1 MAERLHPGVYVEEIS
16 SGIRPIEG
24 VSTSTAA
31 FLGLSARGIPGL
43 PTLVTSFEDY
53 RKSFG
58 GHLPKERG
66 FLGMAAAG
74 FFDAGGRRAY
84 VVRVMPASALAA
96 RQELPQPTRFAPAT
110 GEAAPALLFRAKGK
124 GRWADNIRI
133 EVSNGT
139 NFPAETF
146 RVEVAWSEAG
156 STRTLEVFDD
166 LRMDPDSED
175 YFVQIINERSRYL
188 QVADE
193 FARVND
199 EDNSD
204 IVPVPELVP
213 RLSAVSIPATGRYTV
228 HEGVALDLA
237 WTGGPGPEPRTASV
251 IFRGAGLP
259 FVDGVA
265 SLSRGEMGTFLT
277 TQLAG
282 SAFRVVREG
291 MTQGRIAISAPAA
304 GTVNLTGETLNVTIG
319 GSVTNIAMAGPAVP
333 TPAAVTRDQLLAALT
348 NRLAPNNQVAVE
360 GDRIVIRTQ
369 PVLAGG
375 APVFSQTPGV
385 RALAVDPI
393 VPGAAATP
401 GRITIDVPG
410 GGNFNLDGETLRI
423 TIGATATDF
432 VVADEVADDANVSA
446 AALAA
451 ALDAR
456 LGAGIN
462 ASVVNNQI
470 VIEADAVVGGVA
482 MALSQSPNARP
493 LTFTA
498 TAGNAATAGRIA
510 IAAPAAGTQDL
521 SGETLDFTI
530 GGVAT
535 SIAVAG
541 NVPNPA
547 SVTPGQLATLLGQRL
562 APGNTVQ
569 EQGNEIIIQ
578 TRTDPAGVPVVFG
591 QTPGTRNLTAS
602 VTPGSSASRISIEPA
617 IATRGRIAIA
627 TPAGAPLNL
636 SGKTLTV
643 TVGGTATDIV
653 LANEVAD
660 PTAVGPAE
668 LAAVL
673 GDRLGADNAV
683 EIVGDAIVI
692 RTQPI
697 AEGTAPV
704 FAQTAGAAGAAQLVA
719 TATAGVPG
727 TVVESLDGITITV
740 GEAPNR
746 HFPRTLN
753 SLGFPS
759 KARGYEQN
767 APANPLVRPR
777 NTTDPIRL
785 VGGFDGNGDPAESD
799 YEDGLR
805 SLDRTEINLVAI
817 PGQNAAGILSRG
829 LTYCDRRGDCFFL
842 ADGPGHIDDD
852 LEVGPTDAKGF
863 IEGLPN
869 RSMNAAM
876 FYPWIQLPDPVG
888 AGRNPKRY
896 VPPSGHVAGI
906 FARTDISRGVWKAPA
921 GLEATVSNAIGLQ
934 YDLIDAEQDLLNPV
948 SLNCIRRFPGAGIVS
963 WGSRTL
969 SSDPEWRYVPVRRT
983 ALFLK
988 ESLRRGLQWAVFEP
1002 NDQELWD
1009 RIRINIDSF
1018 MLSLFRQGAFQG
1030 ATPDEA
1036 FTVVCDRSTNPQDL
1050 VDQGIV
1056 TARVA
1061 FAPLKP
1067 AEFVV
1072 IQISQKTLV
1081 GT

>member
-24 VSTSTAA
+24 VGTSTAA
-31 FLGLSARGIPGL
+31 FLGVASRGIPGL
-43 PTLVTSFEDY
+43 PTLVTSFENY
-53 RKSFG
+53 RQSFG
-58 GHLPKERG
+58 SHLPKERG
-66 FLGMAAAG
+66 FLGMAVAG
-74 FFDAGGRRAY
+74 FFDAGGRRAF

-96 RQELPQPTRFAPAT
+96 RQERAQPTRFVPPA

-133 EVSNGT
+133 EVANGT

-146 RVEVAWSEAG
+146 RVKVAWSEAG
-156 STRTLEVFDD
+156 NTRTLEVFDD

-175 YFVQIINERSRYL
+175 YFAEIINERSRYI

-193 FARVND
+193 FARAND
-199 EDNSD
+199 ENDGD
-204 IVPVPELVP
+204 LVPVPEVVP
-213 RLSAVSIPATGRYTV
+213 RLTAVSIPATGRYIV
-228 HEGVALDLA
+228 HEGVVLDLA
-237 WTGGPGPEPRTASV
+237 WTGGPGPEPRTAAV
-251 IFRGAGLP
+251 TFRGAGLT
-259 FVDGVA
+259 FADGVA
-265 SLSRGEMGTFLT
+265 ALSRGEMGAFLT
-277 TQLAG
+277 SQLAG
-282 SAFRVVREG
+282 SGFRVVREG
-291 MTQGRIAISAPAA
+291 MAPGRIAIGAPAA
-304 GTVNLTGETLNVTIG
+304 GTVNLTGETLNFTIG
-319 GSVTNIAMAGPAVP
+319 GVATNIALAGAVP
-333 TPAAVTRDQLLAALT
+333 NPAAVTRDQLLAALT
-348 NRLAPNNQVAVE
+348 NRLAPDNLVAVE
-360 GDRIVIRTQ
+360 GDRIVVQTQ
-369 PVLAGG
+369 PVLGGG
-375 APVFSQTPGV
+375 APVFSQAPGA

-401 GRITIDVPG
+401 GRIAIDVPG

-423 TIGATATDF
+423 TIGGTVTDF
-432 VVADEVADDANVSA
+432 VVADEVADDAAVGA

-456 LGAGIN
+456 LGAGVDV
-462 ASVVNNQI
+462 SVANNQV
-470 VIEADAVVGGVA
+470 VIEAQAALGGVA
-482 MALSQSPNARP
+482 VAFAQIPNARP
-493 LTFTA
+493 VTFTA
-498 TAGNAATAGRIA
+498 TAGNAATRGRIA

-521 SGETLDFTI
+521 SGETLNFTI

-547 SVTPGQLATLLGQRL
+547 AVTPAQLAALLQQRL
-562 APGNTVQ
+562 APANTVQ
-569 EQGNEIIIQ
+569 VQGNEIVVQ
-578 TRTDPAGVPVVFG
+578 TRSDPAGVPVVFS
-591 QTPGTRNLTAS
+591 QAPGTRNLAVT
-602 VTPGSSASRISIEPA
+602 VTPGSSASRISIEPD
-617 IATRGRIAIA
+617 IATRGRIDI
-627 TPAGAPLNL
+627 TVPGGAALNL
-636 SGKTLTV
+636 TGKTLTV

-653 LANEVAD
+653 VAD
-660 PTAVGPAE
+660 EVVDPAAVSPAE

-673 GDRLGADNAV
+673 AGRLGADNAV
-683 EIVGDAIVI
+683 EIVENTIVI
-692 RTQPI
+692 RTQPN

-704 FAQTAGAAGAAQLVA
+704 FAQTPGAAGAAQLAA
-719 TATAGVPG
+719 TAAAGAAG
-727 TVVESLDGITITV
+727 TVVESLDGIAITL

-746 HFPRTLN
+746 YFPRTLN

-785 VGGFDGNGDPAESD
+785 VGGFDGFGDPAESD

-817 PGQNAAGILSRG
+817 PGRNAAGILSRG
-829 LTYCDRRGDCFFL
+829 LTYCDRRGDCFFI
-842 ADGPGHIDDD
+842 ADGPGHVDED
-852 LEVGPTDAKGF
+852 LSVGPADAKAF

-888 AGRNPKRY
+888 AGRSPKRY

-906 FARTDISRGVWKAPA
+906 FARTDIARGVWKAPA

-948 SLNCIRRFPGAGIVS
+948 SLNCLRRFPGAGIVS

-1036 FTVVCDRSTNPQDL
+1036 FSVVCDRSTNPQEL

-1072 IQISQKTLV
+1072 IEISQKTLV